1 LKATETGGSFLKKTS
16 IAFLMLVFSLLSGC
30 SALEGATNTLTYATE
45 VTEFANEA
53 TTFAKDTPALARQ
66 AVSDKEAA
74 TELESS
80 LQVMKTNIEEF
91 NELEPPEMAA
101 DLHQQV
107 VTQNENAIK
116 GIDLYLDN
124 IKDGTLDP
132 AVLENNE
139 AFKSL
144 AEIKNIVDQI
154 RELVGQ

>member
-1 LKATETGGSFLKKTS
+1 MLIASFLG
-16 IAFLMLVFSLLSGC
+16 GC
-30 SALEGATNTLTYATE
+30 SALEGASNTLTYATE

-53 TTFAKDTPALARQ
+53 TIFAKDTPALAKQ

-74 TELESS
+74 AELEAS

-107 VTQNENAIK
+107 VNQNNKALE
-116 GIDLYLDN
+116 GIDLYLNN

-144 AEIKNIVDQI
+144 GEIKNIVDQI

>member
-1 LKATETGGSFLKKTS
+1 MKKTS
-16 IAFLMLVFSLLSGC
+16 IAFLILVISFLSGC
-30 SALEGATNTLTYATE
+30 SVIEGANNTLTYATE

-53 TTFAKDTPALARQ
+53 TIFAKDTPALAQQ
-66 AVSDKEAA
+66 AVSNKEAA
-74 TELESS
+74 TELEAS

-91 NELEPPEMAA
+91 NELQPPEMAA

-116 GIDLYLDN
+116 GIDLYLNN

-144 AEIKNIVDQI
+144 GEIKNIVDQI
-154 RELVGQ
+154 RDLVGQ